1 MMALRTILLAAAL
14 ATVASVGVAAAAP
27 APTTSEANDDDDE
40 DCDDIMDVL
49 KELDEQVRK
58 DQAAP
63 KSRLMSCADSGQL
76 LGIAKASR
84 AVAQECYDKG
94 KRRDELVASFEKIQQ
109 QLEGRIGSAC
119 K

>member
-1 MMALRTILLAAAL
+1 MTALRTILLAAAL
-14 ATVASVGVAAAAP
+14 ATVASVGVASAAP
-27 APTTSEANDDDDE
+27 APTTTEADDDDE

-49 KELDEQVRK
+49 KALDEEVRK
-58 DQAAP
+58 EQAVP
-63 KSRLMSCADSGQL
+63 KSKTMSCADSGQL

-84 AVAQECYDKG
+84 VVARECYDKG

-109 QLEGRIGSAC
+109 QLEGRINSAC

>member
-14 ATVASVGVAAAAP
+14 ATVASVGIAAAAP
-27 APTTSEANDDDDE
+27 APTTSEADDDDE

-58 DQAAP
+58 EQAVP
-63 KSRLMSCADSGQL
+63 KSRPMSCADTGQL
-76 LGIAKASR
+76 PGIAKASR
-84 AVAQECYDKG
+84 AVANECYDKG
-94 KRRDELVASFEKIQQ
+94 KRRDELVASFERIQQ

>member
-27 APTTSEANDDDDE
+27 APTTSEADDDDE
-40 DCDDIMDVL
+40 DCDDIMEVL
-49 KELDEQVRK
+49 KDLDEQMRK
-58 DQAAP
+58 EQAVP
-63 KSRLMSCADSGQL
+63 KSRLMACADSGQL

>member
-1 MMALRTILLAAAL
+1 MMALRTILLAAAI
-14 ATVASVGVAAAAP
+14 ATVASVGVTAAAP
-27 APTTSEANDDDDE
+27 APTTTEADDDDE

-109 QLEGRIGSAC
+109 QLEGRISSAC

>member
-14 ATVASVGVAAAAP
+14 ATVTSVGIATAAP
-27 APTTSEANDDDDE
+27 APPASEADDDDD

-58 DQAAP
+58 EQAGS
-63 KSRLMSCADSGQL
+63 KSTPMSCAGTGQL
-76 LGIAKASR
+76 LGIAKASG
-84 AVAQECYDKG
+84 AVAKECYDKG
-94 KRRDELVASFEKIQQ
+94 KRRDELVASFAKIQQ
-109 QLEGRIGSAC
+109 QLEGQISSAC